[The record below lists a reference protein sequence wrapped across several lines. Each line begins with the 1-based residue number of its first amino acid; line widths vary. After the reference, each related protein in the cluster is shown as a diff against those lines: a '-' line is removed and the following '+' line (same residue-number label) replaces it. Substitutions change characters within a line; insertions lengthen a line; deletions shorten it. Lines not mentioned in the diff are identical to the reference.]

1 MNYFSSLLLLLIL
14 CGTWSCGASSEVTSA
29 ELEPQATPLDPNDRL
44 DELAERM
51 VGYLA
56 AIPLD
61 STQIPRTF
69 EDGEMAGT
77 KSRSWTSGFFPG
89 LLWQLYGHSDNPE
102 IKAAAEQWQAFVEK
116 EKFDGG
122 THDLGF
128 KLYCSFGNAW
138 KLTGNEAYR
147 DVFITASK
155 TLVTRYNEKIGALR
169 SWDHHA
175 DVWQYPVII
184 DNMMNLEMLFEAT
197 RITGDSSFHKIA
209 EQHALT
215 TLEHHFR
222 ADHSSYHVVSFDT
235 LTGAVEMKNTHQGYS
250 HESAWSRGQ
259 AWGLYGYAMAYQ
271 YTGRPEFR
279 QKAQDIA
286 RFIFSHPNLPED
298 LIPYWDYNA
307 PNIPNEPRDVSAA
320 AVAACGLFRLAR
332 SVPEMAD
339 DYRGWANQI
348 LVSLEQ
354 EKYQLNQAPFFLQ
367 HSVGSIPGE
376 FEMDAPIIYADYYY
390 VEALNHSLAAAKK

>member
-1 MNYFSSLLLLLIL
+1 MRHLFFALAILSL
-14 CGTWSCGASSEVTSA
+14 CCWSCGTGQDDRKQEV
-29 ELEPQATPLDPNDRL
+29 ATKTNPSPEKRL
-44 DELAERM
+44 DELSSRM
-51 VGYLA
+51 IAYLDE
-56 AIPLD
+56 IPLD

-69 EDGEMAGT
+69 EEGELKGT

-89 LLWQLYGHSDNPE
+89 LLWQLYGHSNQPE
-102 IKAAAEQWQAFVEK
+102 LKAAAEQWQAFVEK
-116 EKFDGG
+116 EKYDGG

-128 KLYCSFGNAW
+128 KVHCSFGRAW
-138 KLTGNEAYR
+138 ELTGNEAYR
-147 DVFITASK
+147 DVFITAAE
-155 TLVTRYNEKIGALR
+155 TLITRYNEKIGALR

-175 DVWQYPVII
+175 DVWQFPVII

-197 RITGDSSFHKIA
+197 RLTGDSSFHKVA

-222 ADHSSYHVVSFDT
+222 EDNSSYHVVSYDT
-235 LTGAVEMKNTHQGYS
+235 LTGKVEMKNTHQGFS

-271 YTGRPEFR
+271 YTKRPEFLN
-279 QKAQDIA
+279 KAQDIA
-286 RFIFSHPNLPED
+286 AFIFTHPNLPED
-298 LIPYWDYNA
+298 LIPYWDYDA

-320 AVAACGLFRLAR
+320 TVAACGLFRLAE
-332 SVPEMAD
+332 SAPDMATE
-339 DYRGWANQI
+339 YRKNANAI
-348 LVSLEQ
+348 LASLTNQ
-354 EKYQLNQAPFFLQ
+354 EYQLDQAPFFLQ

-390 VEALNHSLAAAKK
+390 VEALNRSLAAAKKK